1 MLEKRTNA
9 EAYLVEHGI
18 DKFENDTI
26 LDKEADVAE
35 VTFSFPRG
43 RPSASFLAFN
53 LTNRFIYILRIDPS
67 TACLFRGSMQQ

>member
-1 MLEKRTNA
+1 MRALFRKKRTKSSIFMLEKRTNA
-9 EAYLVEHGI
+9 EAYLVVHGI

-43 RPSASFLAFN
+43 RPSASFWL
-53 LTNRFIYILRIDPS
+53 S
-67 TACLFRGSMQQ
+67 T